1 MPTLQQLF
9 SVSDRQAVNHAVQQ
23 AELRTS
29 AEILPVVA
37 ASSGRYDRPEDIVGL
52 WTGLICLSITWV
64 FYPASDSSPGSWG
77 GPHPGWQL
85 MSFVTVTVLG
95 FLLGAIV
102 GGKIGWLRRLFT
114 PQQQMTEVVLQRAR
128 AVFYDN
134 RVHHTQGSSGVLLY
148 VSLFE
153 RMAVVIADES
163 VLKALGQEM
172 INTTCTEMTQRLHQ
186 GNPTRA
192 LCETIH
198 SIGEH
203 LAPVMPRALDD
214 VNELPDALV
223 LLD

>member
-9 SVSDRQAVNHAVQQ
+9 LESDRQAVNQAVQQ
-23 AELRTS
+23 AEMRTN
-29 AEILPVVA
+29 AEILPVASV
-37 ASSGRYDRPEDIVGL
+37 SSGRYDRPEDIVGL
-52 WTGLICLSITWV
+52 WTGLICLSISWAV
-64 FYPASDSSPGSWG
+64 YPVPDSSPGSWG

-85 MSFVTVTVLG
+85 VSFVAVTVLG
-95 FLLGAIV
+95 FLLGAV
-102 GGKIGWLRRLFT
+102 LGSKIAWLRRLFT
-114 PQQQMTEVVLQRAR
+114 PRQQMQEEVFQRAR

-134 RVHHTQGSSGVLLY
+134 RVHHTQGASGVLLY
-148 VSLFE
+148 ISLFE

-172 INTTCTEMTQRLHQ
+172 INTICTEMTQRLHQ

-198 SIGEH
+198 SIGER
-203 LAPVMPRALDD
+203 LAPIMPRAQDD
-214 VNELPDALV
+214 INELPDALV